1 MEAEER
7 EERLFHLFEGSAS
20 QNEAELDPKIA
31 FDLGTGRM
39 LLEARLQLDMSLSDV
54 AQALILPERVIE
66 AIENREY
73 SKIPSIAYA
82 TGYVRAYAELVQL
95 DADELIKADPDLGL
109 SAINSDVSS
118 SQEITSPPAV
128 ERSFRDRLRVFN
140 SLSKAIFALILVT
153 ALVLG
158 WIYRED
164 ISTWF
169 TELVISGKISQ
180 VEESADP
187 QNFQP
192 LSN

>member
-109 SAINSDVSS
+109 SAISSDVSS

-169 TELVISGKISQ
+169 MELVISGKISQ

>member
-1 MEAEER
+1 MEAKEH

-109 SAINSDVSS
+109 SAITNDVSS
-118 SQEITSPPAV
+118 SQEITAPPAA

-140 SLSKAIFALILVT
+140 SLSKAILALILVT

-158 WIYRED
+158 WVFRED

>member
-1 MEAEER
+1 MEAQEH

-39 LLEARLQLDMSLSDV
+39 LLEARLQRDMSLADV

-109 SAINSDVSS
+109 SAITNDVSS
-118 SQEITSPPAV
+118 SQEITAPPAV

-158 WIYRED
+158 WVFRED

>member
-39 LLEARLQLDMSLSDV
+39 LLEARLQQDMSLSDV

-109 SAINSDVSS
+109 SAISSDVSS

-180 VEESADP
+180 VEEIADP

>member
-1 MEAEER
+1 MEAQEH

-20 QNEAELDPKIA
+20 QNEAESDPKIA
-31 FDLGTGRM
+31 FDFGTGRI
-39 LLEARLQLDMSLSDV
+39 LLEARLQLDMSVTDV

-66 AIENREY
+66 AIESREY

-95 DADELIKADPDLGL
+95 DADELIKSDPDLGL
-109 SAINSDVSS
+109 SAITSDVSS
-118 SQEITSPPAV
+118 SQEIAAPPAA
-128 ERSFRDRLRVFN
+128 ERSIRDRLRESN
-140 SLSKAIFALILVT
+140 SLSRVIFALILVT
-153 ALVLG
+153 ALILG
-158 WIYRED
+158 WVYRGD

-169 TELVISGKISQ
+169 TEMVISGKISQ
-180 VEESADP
+180 VEESAEP

>member
-109 SAINSDVSS
+109 SAISSDVSS

-140 SLSKAIFALILVT
+140 SLSKAIFALLLVT

-169 TELVISGKISQ
+169 KELVISGKISQ
-180 VEESADP
+180 VEEIADP

>member
-1 MEAEER
+1 MEAQEH

-39 LLEARLQLDMSLSDV
+39 LLEARLKLDMSLADV

-109 SAINSDVSS
+109 SAITSDVSS
-118 SQEITSPPAV
+118 SQEITAPPAA
-128 ERSFRDRLRVFN
+128 ERSFRDRLKVFN
-140 SLSKAIFALILVT
+140 SLTKAIFALILVT

-158 WIYRED
+158 WIYRGD

>member
-1 MEAEER
+1 MEAQEH

-39 LLEARLQLDMSLSDV
+39 LLEARLQRDMSLADV
-54 AQALILPERVIE
+54 AHALILPERVIE

-73 SKIPSIAYA
+73 SQIPSIAYA

-109 SAINSDVSS
+109 SAITNDVSS
-118 SQEITSPPAV
+118 SQEITSPPAA
-128 ERSFRDRLRVFN
+128 ERSFRDRLKVFN
-140 SLSKAIFALILVT
+140 SLSKAIFALIMVT

-158 WIYRED
+158 WIYREE
-164 ISTWF
+164 ISMWF

>member
-1 MEAEER
+1 MEAQEH

-20 QNEAELDPKIA
+20 QDKAELDPKIA

-39 LLEARLQLDMSLSDV
+39 LLEARLQRDMSLADV

-109 SAINSDVSS
+109 SAITNDVSS
-118 SQEITSPPAV
+118 SQEITAPPAA
-128 ERSFRDRLRVFN
+128 ERSFRDRLKVFS

-158 WIYRED
+158 WVFRED

>member
-1 MEAEER
+1 M
-7 EERLFHLFEGSAS
+7 
-20 QNEAELDPKIA
+20 
-31 FDLGTGRM
+31 
-39 LLEARLQLDMSLSDV
+39 
-54 AQALILPERVIE
+54 
-66 AIENREY
+66 
-73 SKIPSIAYA
+73 
-82 TGYVRAYAELVQL
+82 VQL

-109 SAINSDVSS
+109 SAITSDVSS
-118 SQEITSPPAV
+118 SQEITSPPAA
-128 ERSFRDRLRVFN
+128 ERTIRDRLRVFN

>member
-1 MEAEER
+1 MEAQEH
-7 EERLFHLFEGSAS
+7 EERLFHLFEGGAS

-39 LLEARLQLDMSLSDV
+39 LLEARQQLNMSVTDV
-54 AQALILPERVIE
+54 SQALILPERVIE

-82 TGYVRAYAELVQL
+82 TGYVRAYAQLVQL

-109 SAINSDVSS
+109 SAITSDVSS

-140 SLSKAIFALILVT
+140 SLSKAIFVLILVT
-153 ALVLG
+153 TLVLG
-158 WIYRED
+158 WVYRED
-164 ISTWF
+164 ISAWI

-180 VEESADP
+180 VEESTDP
-187 QNFQP
+187 QNLQP

>member
-1 MEAEER
+1 MAAQEH
-7 EERLFHLFEGSAS
+7 EERLFHLFEGSAP
-20 QNEAELDPKIA
+20 QNQAELDPKIA

-39 LLEARLQLDMSLSDV
+39 LLEARLQRNMSVTDV
-54 AQALILPERVIE
+54 AQALILPEGVIE

-73 SKIPSIAYA
+73 SKIASIAYA
-82 TGYVRAYAELVQL
+82 TGYVRAYAQLVQL
-95 DADELIKADPDLGL
+95 DADELIKSDPDLGL
-109 SAINSDVSS
+109 SAITSDVSS
-118 SQEITSPPAV
+118 SQEITAPPTV
-128 ERSFRDRLRVFN
+128 ERSLRDRLRVFN

-153 ALVLG
+153 ALVLS
-158 WIYRED
+158 WVYRGD

>member
-1 MEAEER
+1 MEAQEH

-20 QNEAELDPKIA
+20 QNESGLDPKIA

-39 LLEARLQLDMSLSDV
+39 LLEARLQLDMSVADV

-109 SAINSDVSS
+109 SAITSDLSS
-118 SQEITSPPAV
+118 SQEITAPPAV
-128 ERSFRDRLRVFN
+128 ERSLRDRLRVFN
-140 SLSKAIFALILVT
+140 SLSKAIFVLILVT

-158 WIYRED
+158 WVYREG

-180 VEESADP
+180 VENSTDP
-187 QNFQP
+187 QNLLP

>member
-1 MEAEER
+1 MEAQEQ

-39 LLEARLQLDMSLSDV
+39 LLEARLQLNMSVTDV
-54 AQALILPERVIE
+54 AQELILPEKVIE

-82 TGYVRAYAELVQL
+82 TGYVRAYAQLVQL

-109 SAINSDVSS
+109 SAITNDVSS
-118 SQEITSPPAV
+118 SQEITAAPAV

-140 SLSKAIFALILVT
+140 SLSKAISVLILVT

-158 WIYRED
+158 WVYRED

-180 VEESADP
+180 VEDSADP
-187 QNFQP
+187 QNLQP